1 MASKPK
7 SEVNPGD
14 TAPERPSRKPA
25 ATGAAGGKK
34 AAPERAE
41 PPRSDGDGLA
51 TLSGDELN
59 AMISRAAYLRAQAR
73 GFEPGHEVEDWLA
86 AEAEIR
92 GMMGSARQKR

>member
-14 TAPERPSRKPA
+14 PGSERPSRKPRPDGAPA
-25 ATGAAGGKK
+25 ARKSPAGKS
-34 AAPERAE
+34 E
-41 PPRSDGDGLA
+41 PRQSEGDGLA
-51 TLSGDELN
+51 SLSGDELN

-73 GFEPGHEVEDWLA
+73 GFEPGHEVEDWLT

-92 GMMGSARQKR
+92 AAMSGSRDKR

>member
-14 TAPERPSRKPA
+14 PFSERPARKPRSES
-25 ATGAAGGKK
+25 TKK
-34 AAPERAE
+34 VPPAKSE
-41 PPRSDGDGLA
+41 PPRAEGDGIA
-51 TLSGDELN
+51 RLSEDELN
-59 AMISRAAYLRAQAR
+59 AMIAHAAYLRAEQR

-92 GMMGSARQKR
+92 TMIEGRPQEKR

>member
-1 MASKPK
+1 MGSKQK
-7 SEVNPGD
+7 TELNPGD
-14 TAPERPSRKPA
+14 TAAERPSRKLA
-25 ATGAAGGKK
+25 STGASGARK

-41 PPRSDGDGLA
+41 PPRSEGDGLA

-73 GFEPGHEVEDWLA
+73 GFEAGHEVEDWLA

-92 GMMGSARQKR
+92 AAMGGMREKR